1 MSERQEIEDELQ
13 NRVRTAAQSGTPLS
27 ILGGGSKH
35 FLGRITQAE
44 DLPVG
49 LLTGTVA
56 YEPTELVISV
66 RGGTPLGEV
75 EALLAEHGQ
84 MLAFE
89 PPHFGAKATIG
100 GTIACGLSGPR
111 RPYAGAARDFVLGT
125 KILNGR
131 GEILCFGGQVMK
143 NVAGYDV
150 SRLMTG
156 AMGTL
161 GVILEVSLKVLPVP
175 AMTRTRV
182 FEFDREG
189 AMAKLHTWS
198 AKPLPI
204 SGACLKDQQLF
215 VRLSGTERGVS
226 SACSTLGG
234 EQHDGAALWSEL
246 KEHQWSFFHT
256 EEPVWRLSLPPAAPP
271 LNLDGERVY
280 DWGGALCWL
289 KTRAPAHTIRE
300 AVERVGGHATLFR
313 NGDPQGEVFH
323 PLSPSLAAIHGRLK
337 KAFDPHG
344 VLNIGRMY
352 PGL

>member
-1 MSERQEIEDELQ
+1 MSEAQQIEHELQ
-13 NRVRTAAQSGTPLS
+13 SQITAAADSGTPLS
-27 ILGGGSKH
+27 ILGGGSKQ
-35 FLGRITQAE
+35 FLGRITQAQ
-44 DLPVG
+44 DLQVG
-49 LLTGTVA
+49 SLTGTVA
-56 YEPTELVISV
+56 YEPTELVV
-66 RGGTPLGEV
+66 TTRAGTLLAEV

-131 GEILCFGGQVMK
+131 GEMLSFGGQVMK

-161 GVILEVSLKVLPVP
+161 GLILEVSLKVLPLP
-175 AMTRTRV
+175 PTTKTLV
-182 FEFDREG
+182 FELEREG
-189 AMAKLHTWS
+189 ATGKLHEWS

-204 SGACLKDQQLF
+204 SGACIRDRWLF
-215 VRLSGTERGVS
+215 VRLSGTERGVRR
-226 SACSTLGG
+226 ACNIMGG
-234 EQHDGAALWSEL
+234 EQHEGTAIWSEL
-246 KEHQWSFFHT
+246 KEHQWSFFQT
-256 EEPVWRLSLPPAAPP
+256 QDPVWRLSLPPAAPP
-271 LNLDGERVY
+271 VALEGERVY

-289 KTRAPAHTIRE
+289 KTEAPADVIRAE
-300 AVERVGGHATLFR
+300 VEKAGGHATLFR
-313 NGDPQGEVFH
+313 NGDRRGAVFH
-323 PLSPSLAAIHGRLK
+323 PLAPPLAAIHARLK
-337 KAFDPHG
+337 QAFDPRG

-352 PGL
+352 PKL